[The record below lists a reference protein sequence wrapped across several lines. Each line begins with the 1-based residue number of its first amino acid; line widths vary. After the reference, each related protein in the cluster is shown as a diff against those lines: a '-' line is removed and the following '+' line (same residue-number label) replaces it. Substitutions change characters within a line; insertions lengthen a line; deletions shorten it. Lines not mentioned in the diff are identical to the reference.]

1 MNFTAHRTCKVISE
15 SHANKPSDA
24 ASVPLGDFAP
34 SSCYVLI
41 GEPGAGKT
49 TAFRTEADAHG
60 GLYVSVRDFL
70 AYDDK
75 PEWHGTTLYLD
86 GLDEVRAGLVD
97 GRPPLDRVR
106 AKLDGLGRPRFRL
119 SCRWADWLGANDRDS
134 LGQVCGGKLTVLHLD
149 PLSEQDIKR
158 ILAEN
163 HAISDPEEFI
173 AKARERGVHG
183 LLTNPQNLDLLAKV
197 VSGGNWPGSRH
208 ETFETACEMLVT
220 EPNSEHSLV
229 NPTAGETEQLL
240 DDAGRLFAVQLLA
253 GLAGYTLLDNV
264 PAHPDYPS
272 APAMGTDTRPSG
284 VLRTRLF
291 VGTSEGR
298 LVPTHRQIA
307 EFLAARHVS
316 GLIEDG
322 LPLERVLALVTG
334 FDGKLLRSFRHFIA
348 WLGVHNRQ
356 SRPRLSR
363 LNPSGLFYAGG
374 QHAFSTDEKRDILAN
389 LLGEA
394 SWNPGCLYSTHRTG
408 LGPLVSPELQDA
420 FEAILSNTDRGY
432 PNEPYVMMVLQAL
445 ADGEPLPRLVS
456 EVLRIVRDL
465 SWMPGVRCAALEVL
479 IAYREQGVVR
489 TNALL
494 ELLGGIDAEQV
505 DDGGDQLLGI
515 LLKALFPRDLSVAEV
530 LKYLRYP
537 KVANVGSEL
546 VTFWTRHVPKTATD
560 DQRAEVLDAIAA
572 DFDSY
577 RAFMTGRTGLY
588 TAMGQLPVDLL
599 SLLSQDSMDV
609 IPLDRLYNWLL
620 VSSQPDMHVPESSIL
635 GIRFRLEWHKQKL
648 KELIAYGVEKCS
660 CAADMTSCMRL
671 LERSLF
677 GARPFDYGAWC
688 LDRALSATTER
699 AASIYVCLFAD
710 CFVKEG
716 RIAGLTPEAAR
727 LRLASQPVLIELF
740 DERTEQAGDP
750 HSDSAIV
757 LRASGSSDTEAQ
769 LACQREVL
777 GERPSL
783 LAGHGNPE
791 LLQRVAEAYLGNH
804 DDVPGQ
810 SPNERLGRLVGSRT
824 NLVRD
829 LRAGLIGSLVRD
841 DLPSP
846 SDVIARSGSDR
857 VLPLVFPYMAALNE
871 LERSGTLKAS
881 ELSDDQVR
889 LAVTILHTVPEDQ
902 LSPDRLHPGSTYR
915 PNWFLQVLRDR
926 PRLIADVLRRCI
938 EEKLVMGVLPA
949 SELRALTGA
958 GDDREFAELVC
969 LPLLRGFPVES
980 GEPVPETLAWLLKA
994 AVVNCDG
1001 RQLEQVIQTKLK
1013 NAQLPKAQR
1022 IYWVASGFLI
1032 APHRYDQALME
1043 LGNEIDDLG
1052 GLLDLLCKGGYPLDL
1067 VRRFDAKYLRLLIVL
1082 TRAALNR
1089 RELSEDSWGLMSH
1102 LIQVFSSLP
1111 TAAATETLE
1120 YLFGAPRFALWLPDV
1135 ADAMERQAAGR
1146 REAEFEYCEMDQVA
1160 RTLDNGRP
1168 ANAGDL
1174 AALVVAVLNELSEQI
1189 RDGSASHWR
1198 HYWNVDHH
1206 NRATDPRPEDSCRD
1220 AILFALQSK
1229 LNRLDVDVQPEGTYA
1244 DDKRSGHS
1252 GGVRWL

>member
-15 SHANKPSDA
+15 SHANKPPDA

-163 HAISDPEEFI
+163 HAISDPEEFL

-374 QHAFSTDEKRDILAN
+374 QHAFSADEKRDILAN

-537 KVANVGSEL
+537 KVANVGSEIGHLLDETRPKDSHGRPARGGAGCDRCGFRFVSRVHDRAHRSVHGHGSTSRRSPKL
-546 VTFWTRHVPKTATD
+546 VVARLDGRHSVGPAL
-560 DQRAEVLDAIAA
+560 QLASRLIAA
-572 DFDSY
+572 
-577 RAFMTGRTGLY
+577 R
-588 TAMGQLPVDLL
+588 
-599 SLLSQDSMDV
+599 
-609 IPLDRLYNWLL
+609 
-620 VSSQPDMHVPESSIL
+620 H
-635 GIRFRLEWHKQKL
+635 
-648 KELIAYGVEKCS
+648 
-660 CAADMTSCMRL
+660 
-671 LERSLF
+671 
-677 GARPFDYGAWC
+677 ARPG
-688 LDRALSATTER
+688 
-699 AASIYVCLFAD
+699 
-710 CFVKEG
+710 VKHSWD
-716 RIAGLTPEAAR
+716 P
-727 LRLASQPVLIELF
+727 F
-740 DERTEQAGDP
+740 QAGM
-750 HSDSAIV
+750 AQ
-757 LRASGSSDTEAQ
+757 TETEGTHRVR
-769 LACQREVL
+769 CREVL
-777 GERPSL
+777 MCR
-783 LAGHGNPE
+783 GH
-791 LLQRVAEAYLGNH
+791 
-804 DDVPGQ
+804 D
-810 SPNERLGRLVGSRT
+810 
-824 NLVRD
+824 
-829 LRAGLIGSLVRD
+829 
-841 DLPSP
+841 
-846 SDVIARSGSDR
+846 
-857 VLPLVFPYMAALNE
+857 
-871 LERSGTLKAS
+871 
-881 ELSDDQVR
+881 
-889 LAVTILHTVPEDQ
+889 ILHAVI
-902 LSPDRLHPGSTYR
+902 G
-915 PNWFLQVLRDR
+915 
-926 PRLIADVLRRCI
+926 A
-938 EEKLVMGVLPA
+938 LP
-949 SELRALTGA
+949 
-958 GDDREFAELVC
+958 V
-969 LPLLRGFPVES
+969 
-980 GEPVPETLAWLLKA
+980 
-994 AVVNCDG
+994 
-1001 RQLEQVIQTKLK
+1001 
-1013 NAQLPKAQR
+1013 
-1022 IYWVASGFLI
+1022 
-1032 APHRYDQALME
+1032 
-1043 LGNEIDDLG
+1043 
-1052 GLLDLLCKGGYPLDL
+1052 
-1067 VRRFDAKYLRLLIVL
+1067 
-1082 TRAALNR
+1082 
-1089 RELSEDSWGLMSH
+1089 
-1102 LIQVFSSLP
+1102 
-1111 TAAATETLE
+1111 
-1120 YLFGAPRFALWLPDV
+1120 
-1135 ADAMERQAAGR
+1135 R
-1146 REAEFEYCEMDQVA
+1146 REAV
-1160 RTLDNGRP
+1160 RLRR
-1168 ANAGDL
+1168 
-1174 AALVVAVLNELSEQI
+1174 VV
-1189 RDGSASHWR
+1189 
-1198 HYWNVDHH
+1198 
-1206 NRATDPRPEDSCRD
+1206 P
-1220 AILFALQSK
+1220 
-1229 LNRLDVDVQPEGTYA
+1229 
-1244 DDKRSGHS
+1244 
-1252 GGVRWL
+1252 